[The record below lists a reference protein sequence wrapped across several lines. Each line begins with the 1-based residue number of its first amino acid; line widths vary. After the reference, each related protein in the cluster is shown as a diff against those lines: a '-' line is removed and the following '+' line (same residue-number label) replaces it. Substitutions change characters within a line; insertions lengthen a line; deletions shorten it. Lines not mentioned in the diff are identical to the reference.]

1 MDSFI
6 DMKTEGATGIELL
19 NFLCFNKQLLQ
30 SFRINKT
37 RIKGCYALTVQS
49 PTMNIDIFSL
59 YFSAKL
65 EEKSE
70 VIIQNKSL
78 VNNL

>member
-1 MDSFI
+1 
-6 DMKTEGATGIELL
+6 
-19 NFLCFNKQLLQ
+19 
-30 SFRINKT
+30 
-37 RIKGCYALTVQS
+37 
-49 PTMNIDIFSL
+49 MNIDIFSL